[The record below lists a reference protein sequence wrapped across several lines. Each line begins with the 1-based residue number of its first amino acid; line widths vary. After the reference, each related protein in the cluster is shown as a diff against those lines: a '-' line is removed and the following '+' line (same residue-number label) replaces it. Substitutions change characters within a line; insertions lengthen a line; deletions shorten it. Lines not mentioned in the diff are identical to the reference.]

1 MALANYSDLKA
12 AVADYI
18 LRSDLTTVIPTF
30 ISLAE
35 SRLNRLLQLR
45 ITETV
50 TTLTGTLGSR
60 ELSLPTD
67 YIEAISLDLTTTGD
81 FCRLAAKEIAELGY
95 ASSNGTPWSWAVQ
108 GAKIILDRPCDQA
121 HTFQFRY
128 RQSFALSDGATTNW
142 LMTSHPDVYLMAS
155 LVEAYAYMKAEES
168 AAMWLAKLNT
178 AIEEVMVKEG
188 RSKSRA
194 ELSIDAALVSGGSV
208 NYPRSATW
216 PW

>member
-1 MALANYSDLKA
+1 MALATYSDLKA

-18 LRSDLTTVIPTF
+18 LRPDLTSVIPTF
-30 ISLAE
+30 IALAE

-45 ITETV
+45 ITEVV
-50 TTLTGTLGSR
+50 TTLTGTIGSR
-60 ELSLPTD
+60 ELTLPTD

-81 FCRLAAKEIAELGY
+81 FCRLVAKEAAEISYG
-95 ASSNGTPWSWAVQ
+95 SSNGTPWAWAVQ
-108 GAKIILDRPCDQA
+108 GSKIVLDRPCDQA

-128 RQSFALSDGATTNW
+128 RQSFALSDSATTNW
-142 LMTSHPDVYLMAS
+142 LMTNHPDVYLMAS
-155 LVEAYAYMKAEES
+155 VVEAYLYMKDPDS
-168 AAMWLAKLNT
+168 ASTWLAKLNT
-178 AIEEVMVKEG
+178 AVEEVMTKEG

-194 ELSIDAALVSGGSV
+194 ELSMDGALINQGGV